1 MRILDFSIDY
11 EKHPLGV
18 EESPLFCWKIDEP
31 QTAYALRVTL
41 GDDTVYDS
49 GLVRSGQTVGIFYE
63 GKPLLSDC
71 RYTVNLCVY
80 GANGEMAQSQSY
92 FDTGLLRE
100 EDWQGRWVEI
110 PSNFTGG
117 ALLARKDLVNMP
129 RKKITRAKCFVA
141 GLGYHELYIN
151 GRKITDALLSPAI
164 SDWGKRV
171 YYIAYD
177 ITDDLG
183 AENNVLGVML
193 GNGWFG
199 KKTFRLQLNVHF
211 VDGTVYT
218 TYTGDGMWWAKD
230 CEITENSV
238 YGGEVC
244 DARKRLDGWATAQ
257 VSPSWE
263 NGWMYWMR
271 SIMPPTGKL
280 VCQSIE
286 PISVCGTYQ
295 PIKAVKTENGATVYD
310 LGQNIA
316 GRCKIRVRGNA
327 GAKVTLFH
335 GENVKENGEVN
346 RLNLR
351 LATNRDVYILRGDEE
366 EEYAP
371 RFTYHGFRFVQAET
385 EGNVEILSLVGEHVH
400 TDVRNSGEFRCSNE
414 TLNTLHRMAVMTES
428 NNLHGIM
435 TDCPQRDERFMWLND
450 LSSRIFQTVYNF
462 GMERFFPKVLADISD
477 TSDNDGCIADTAPF
491 YVGMRPADPVC
502 VCYLLFALRSYEWY
516 GNKRIVEKHYDKLK
530 AWTEYLLS
538 NSDGYIMQYFYYADW
553 VLPFPDTEGN
563 SDCLVV
569 SSAYLYW
576 HLICMQKLAKIAGKH
591 ADEIWYTEH
600 IKAAKKAFN
609 ARFYNT
615 EKKCYAHNTQTENAI
630 AISLKLAPE
639 EDREEIGKNILADI
653 KRMRYHSTC
662 GNQGYRHLFYAMSEL
677 GYTDEMI
684 EVITN
689 PEYPGWGYMVECG
702 ATTVWERWE
711 KEMQC
716 EMHSFD
722 HPMFGS
728 YDGWMYEYLGGIRLD
743 EEAFGADKLVI
754 APHIAKGIA
763 FVESSIDTIR
773 GKVVSRWEKINES
786 IVYEFTIPQGTV
798 AEVNVVGMEKQTL
811 TAGDYR
817 FTVKSTGGQNE

>member
-1 MRILDFSIDY
+1 MKIKDFKINY
-11 EKHPLGV
+11 KNNPVAV
-18 EESPLFCWKIDEP
+18 ESSPLFSWKTDFL
-31 QTAYALRVTL
+31 QTAYKIVVTQ
-41 GDDTVYDS
+41 S
-49 GLVRSGQTVGIFYE
+49 GKIV
-63 GKPLLSDC
+63 
-71 RYTVNLCVY
+71 
-80 GANGEMAQSQSY
+80 
-92 FDTGLLRE
+92 FDTGIVKSGESLGIEYSGKKLVSDSEYDVELTAFCEKQSCTACAKFQTGLLEKR
-100 EDWQGRWVEI
+100 DWKGRWV
-110 PSNFTGG
+110 
-117 ALLARKDLVNMP
+117 NMP
-129 RKKITRAKCFVA
+129 ANFCGDALYVRHDLPDFSNKKINRAKCFVA
-141 GLGYHELYIN
+141 GLGYHEFYVN
-151 GRKITDALLSPAI
+151 GKKMSNAVLSPAF
-164 SDWGKRV
+164 SDPSKRIN
-171 YYIAYD
+171 YIAYD
-177 ITDDLG
+177 ITENLNCGKNALG
-183 AENNVLGVML
+183 FIL
-193 GNGWFG
+193 GNGWMGQKYLLVQINIYFA
-199 KKTFRLQLNVHF
+199 
-211 VDGTVYT
+211 DGEVYQG
-218 TYTGDGMWWAKD
+218 YTGGGNWWVRSGAVKNN
-230 CEITENSV
+230 CV
-238 YGGEVC
+238 YGGEVY
-244 DARKRLDGWATAQ
+244 DARCEFSDWLNVEHVPCWD
-257 VSPSWE
+257 
-263 NGWMYWMR
+263 NGWMYLLNALNA
-271 SIMPPTGKL
+271 PQGKL
-280 VCQSIE
+280 FSSDINDIE
-286 PISVCGTYQ
+286 KCASYTVVSKNQIESG
-295 PIKAVKTENGATVYD
+295 KTVYD
-310 LGQNIA
+310 FGQNIS
-316 GRCKIRVRGNA
+316 GWCKIKVKGERGSKITIYHA
-327 GAKVTLFH
+327 EDIKTDSS
-335 GENVKENGEVN
+335 VN

-351 LATNRDVYILRGDEE
+351 LATNCDVYVLKGEGI
-366 EEYAP
+366 EEYEP
-371 RFTYHGFRFVQAET
+371 RFTYHGFRYAQ
-385 EGNVEILSLVGEHVH
+385 VEISGKAEVLEITAEHVH
-400 TDVRNSGEFRCSNE
+400 TNVDIVGNFECSND
-414 TLNTLHRMAVMTES
+414 TLNKLHKMAVITEL

-450 LSSRIFQTVYNF
+450 LSSRVFQSLNNCA
-462 GMERFFPKVLADISD
+462 MERVLPKILDDISD
-477 TSDNDGCIADTAPF
+477 TVDELGRIADTAPYF
-491 YVGMRPADPVC
+491 TAQRPADPVC

-516 GNKRIVEKHYDKLK
+516 GNKRIVEKHYDKFK

-754 APHIAKGIA
+754 APQIAKGIT

-817 FTVKSTGGQNE
+817 FTEK